1 DDESEE
7 LKSVTEVYGY
17 YTDKRKVEKE
27 IYQPIGRSM
36 DNAPWVV
43 GLTHTVIDGKVQE
56 FDVSGIVQQFDYEGT
71 DGQVHTYTAASL
83 YAEDAHACDV
93 LKNDY
98 TIRVMGSND
107 AAGSHFVNREF
118 KVDNGCYL
126 NMLPFNQEE
135 AIPAGLY
142 TIEAKPN
149 RLDEGERVIFSFKK

>member
-1 DDESEE
+1 
-7 LKSVTEVYGY
+7 
-17 YTDKRKVEKE
+17 
-27 IYQPIGRSM
+27 
-36 DNAPWVV
+36 
-43 GLTHTVIDGKVQE
+43 
-56 FDVSGIVQQFDYEGT
+56 
-71 DGQVHTYTAASL
+71 TYTAASL

-107 AAGSHFVNREF
+107 AAGSHFVSREF

-135 AIPAGLY
+135 ALPAGLY